1 MFALVLTPTRFTAH
15 HENNGRGIL
24 LLCMLCRELAFQI
37 ADQFKVFGKHIS
49 LKDAVIVGGV
59 GKCKNSMLLFDL
71 VIALSISS

>member
-1 MFALVLTPTRFTAH
+1 MRIMGEAIH
-15 HENNGRGIL
+15 CIL
-24 LLCMLCRELAFQI
+24 LLCMLCRELAYQI

-71 VIALSISS
+71 VVALSISS